1 MSKVSLSLPAWFG
14 DHMVLQQQVR
24 TRIYGNTS
32 PSAQVTIRLERF
44 PSGRLL
50 SSMEAEYGLIFQ
62 EKDYAEADGF
72 FEFKL
77 PMFEGSYDKFR
88 LTVESAGE
96 SLIFDDILFGE
107 VWLAT
112 GSSNM
117 SMPVECSDVAPLIK
131 SLNNASGLRFFT
143 QNEDGLKIGSKE
155 YSYNPVGQIYGGR
168 WYQAGEQAAILKLS
182 AAAVA
187 FAIDLQKS
195 LNLPLAVFSLAC
207 PASYIHSWLPR
218 AVIESDAIIKN
229 HVREIR
235 HYRDKSNWNAL
246 PAEEKAADRYLKSRA
261 YTQKDKAAE
270 NLPFALHNQPGALF
284 NHKLAPYTS
293 LSLRGILWYQG
304 EEDLQY
310 PDYYMRALP
319 ALCQV
324 FKEMFQSPLSGLSFV
339 YSQMTPRLASDLD
352 PARLAFFNE
361 ALAAI
366 RRRLPLKAGLITNYD
381 LPLSFR
387 QGSGYYDSPNTP
399 RAKFEIGR
407 RMSRVAQGL
416 AYHLDMPASAP
427 ECIGAERVGN
437 KLLLTFDNAGKG
449 IRLRA
454 GETQLKGFTICSE
467 DSPYVLAEAK
477 ELYQLRVIV
486 WHDEVKNPRSCAYA
500 FGNFNS
506 EANLCGSTGM
516 PLVPFRLDREI
527 RPTETPRSWA
537 YCDSLE
543 AFKFPITDPRSP
555 RMGGKAMP
563 GIYPLWKL
571 YSGRASFHLEANNKR
586 RGNASI
592 FIKYNKADEKP
603 LSFGPVLDYASDYP
617 PLDLHLWSELHLQI
631 FNTEHRI
638 KTLRLLLADVNDRE
652 TVSEPLEIKNVLSW
666 QTLVFKL
673 KDAPVD
679 LMRLTRLEFLLL
691 DKEAEG
697 SIYIDQ
703 IEFKGLEWS

>member
-1 MSKVSLSLPAWFG
+1 MSQINLSLPAWFG

-24 TRIYGNTS
+24 TRIYGNTA
-32 PSAQVTIRLERF
+32 PSAQVTISLERF

-50 SSMEAEYGLIFQ
+50 SSLEAEYGLIFQ
-62 EKDYAEADGF
+62 EKDYAEEDGF

-77 PMFEGSYDKFR
+77 PMIEGSYDKFR
-88 LTVESAGE
+88 LTVEAAGE
-96 SLIFDDILFGE
+96 SLVFDDILFGE
-107 VWLAT
+107 VWLAA

-117 SMPVECSDVAPLIK
+117 SMAVEHTDVAPLIK
-131 SLNNASGLRFFT
+131 GLTNDSGLRFFT
-143 QNEDGLKIGSKE
+143 QNEDGLRIGSKE
-155 YSYNPVGQIYGGR
+155 YSYDPVGRIYGGR
-168 WYQAGEQAAILKLS
+168 WYQAGEHAAVLKLS

-187 FAIDLQKS
+187 FAIDLQKA
-195 LNLPLAVFSLAC
+195 LNLPLAVFSLPC

-235 HYRDKSNWNAL
+235 HYRDKSNWNEL
-246 PAEEKAADRYLKSRA
+246 PPEEKAADRYLKSQS
-261 YTQKDKAAE
+261 YGNKDKAAQ
-270 NLPFALHNQPGALF
+270 NLPFSLHNQPGALF

-293 LSLRGILWYQG
+293 LSLRGIIWYQG

-324 FKEMFQSPLSGLSFV
+324 FKEMFQSPLSGLSFI
-339 YSQMTPRLASDLD
+339 YSQITPRLASDLD
-352 PARLAFFNE
+352 PARLAYFNE

-366 RRRLPLKAGLITNYD
+366 RRRLPLKAGMITNYD

-416 AYHLDMPASAP
+416 AYHFDMPDSAP
-427 ECIGAERVGN
+427 ECIGAESVGN

-449 IRLRA
+449 IRLRN
-454 GETQLKGFTICSE
+454 GETQLKGFSICGE
-467 DSPYVLAEAK
+467 DGQYVLAEAK

-486 WHDEVKNPRSCAYA
+486 WHDEVKNPRSCSYA
-500 FGNFNS
+500 FWNFNS
-506 EANLCGSTGM
+506 GANLCGSTGM
-516 PLVPFRLDREI
+516 PLVPFRLDREN
-527 RPTETPRSWA
+527 RPSEKLRPWS

-543 AFKFPITDPRSP
+543 DFKFPITDPRSP
-555 RMGGKAMP
+555 RMGGKATP

-571 YSGRASFHLEANNKR
+571 YSGRASFQLEANNKR

-592 FIKYNKADEKP
+592 LIKYSKADEKP

-617 PLDLHLWSELHLQI
+617 PLDLHMWSELHLQI

-638 KTLRLLLADVNDRE
+638 KTLRLLLEDVNDRE

-679 LMRLTRLEFLLL
+679 LMRLRKLEFLLL

-697 SIYIDQ
+697 SIYLDQ
-703 IEFKGLEWS
+703 IEFKGLELT